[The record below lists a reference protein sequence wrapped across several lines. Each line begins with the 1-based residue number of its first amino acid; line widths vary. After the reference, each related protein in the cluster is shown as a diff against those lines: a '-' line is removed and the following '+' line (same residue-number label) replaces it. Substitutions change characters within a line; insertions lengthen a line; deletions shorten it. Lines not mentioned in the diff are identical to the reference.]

1 MLNAITAP
9 DLVRLTLLRNI
20 GNILYFAEVKT
31 RRSRAGLHPSLSVTA
46 KKIEKLRMLGEHYL
60 SQMHLMH
67 LQPRFDVIAVQLAG
81 KTPPD
86 IDHFVNAF

>member
-1 MLNAITAP
+1 MRNKNAQKQNWNST
-9 DLVRLTLLRNI
+9 VYVSN
-20 GNILYFAEVKT
+20 
-31 RRSRAGLHPSLSVTA
+31 S

-81 KTPPD
+81 KTTPE